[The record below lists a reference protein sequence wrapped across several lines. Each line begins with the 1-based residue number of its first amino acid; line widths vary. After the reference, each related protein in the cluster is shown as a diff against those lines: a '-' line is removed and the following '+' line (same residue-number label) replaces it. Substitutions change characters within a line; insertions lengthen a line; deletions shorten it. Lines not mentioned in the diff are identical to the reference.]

1 MTRSTFAGSVAACFY
16 LGLVTPLLA
25 AQPAP
30 TSAATHASAGD
41 EKLAAVKPARK
52 CLGDLLA
59 FDKQM
64 QKDGYWLGGSGYGYG
79 YPMDGLSSGYG
90 PPIMGGPAMAGNH
103 PMMDGRPEAMS
114 AGYQNAR
121 PGYEVRIL
129 LASANILAQRG
140 QQQPCENVLA
150 TTREV
155 YKIYAANMH
164 SSGIRMADVPGWR
177 REQIAAAVPI
187 TNKNASYQ
195 SDELVGTDVRNPQD
209 EIIGSVED
217 LVMNPKT
224 GAVAYLV
231 IARGGIFGIDEKYVP
246 VPWADFKISPKA
258 TLLVLDTTKATVE
271 SAPHLTKDKFTTA
284 GQFDQESQKVD
295 AYWKANFS
303 EKATTGSKN

>member
-1 MTRSTFAGSVAACFY
+1 
-16 LGLVTPLLA
+16 
-25 AQPAP
+25 
-30 TSAATHASAGD
+30 
-41 EKLAAVKPARK
+41 
-52 CLGDLLA
+52 
-59 FDKQM
+59 M

-155 YKIYAANMH
+155 YKIYVANMH

-187 TNKNASYQ
+187 TNKNASYR

-271 SAPHLTKDKFTTA
+271 GAPHLTKDKFTTA

>member
-1 MTRSTFAGSVAACFY
+1 
-16 LGLVTPLLA
+16 
-25 AQPAP
+25 
-30 TSAATHASAGD
+30 
-41 EKLAAVKPARK
+41 
-52 CLGDLLA
+52 
-59 FDKQM
+59 M
-64 QKDGYWLGGSGYGYG
+64 QKDGYWLGGSGYGFG
-79 YPMDGLSSGYG
+79 YPMDGFSSGYG
-90 PPIMGGPAMAGNH
+90 PPVMGSAGMAGSH

>member
-30 TSAATHASAGD
+30 TNTMTRASPGD
-41 EKLAAVKPARK
+41 EKLAAVEPAKK

-90 PPIMGGPAMAGNH
+90 PPVMGEHTMMGSH
-103 PMMDGRPEAMS
+103 PMMDGRPEATS

-129 LASANILAQRG
+129 LAAANILAQRG
-140 QQQPCENVLA
+140 QQQPCEIVLS

-155 YKIYAANMH
+155 YKVYAANMH
-164 SSGIRMADVPGWR
+164 KSGVRMADVPGWR
-177 REQIAAAVPI
+177 REQIAAALPV
-187 TNKNASYQ
+187 TSKKVSFR
-195 SDELVGTDVRNPQD
+195 SDELLGTDVRDPRGQ
-209 EIIGSVED
+209 ILGSVED
-217 LVMNPKT
+217 LVMSPKT
-224 GAVAYLV
+224 GTIAYLV

-246 VPWADFKISPKA
+246 LPWADFKISPNA
-258 TLLVLDTTKATVE
+258 NLLVLDTTKVSLDA
-271 SAPHLTKDKFTTA
+271 APQVSKDQFTTP

-295 AYWKANFS
+295 AYWKA
-303 EKATTGSKN
+303 KIPDKDTTGSKN